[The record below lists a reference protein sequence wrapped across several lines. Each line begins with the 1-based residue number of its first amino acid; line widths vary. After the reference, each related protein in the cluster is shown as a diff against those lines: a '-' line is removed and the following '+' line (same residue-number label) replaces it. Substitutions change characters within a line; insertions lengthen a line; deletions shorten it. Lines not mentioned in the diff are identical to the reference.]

1 MNYNKKSVVDID
13 LKGKKVLLRCDF
25 NVPMATGVI
34 TDDTRI
40 TASLPTIKYILEQG
54 AALIL
59 CSHLGRPKGEYVA
72 DQSLMPVAKRVSV
85 LLGKKVKMATDIVG
99 PSAQKLAAELQ
110 PGEIMMLE
118 NVRFDKREEK
128 NDPEFAKEL
137 ASLADV
143 FVFDAFGACHRA
155 HASTA
160 GIAAYL
166 PAVCGFLI
174 EAELKGIGGAL
185 ENPKR
190 PLVAVLGGAKVADKI
205 GVIDNLI
212 KKADTLIIG
221 GGMAYTFLKAKG
233 YEVGTSLVDDEKIA
247 YCTDML
253 QKAADLGKTILLP
266 IDTTIAKSFPN
277 PIDAEIE
284 VSVVDADKIPADM
297 MGLDIGP
304 KTAELFGNT
313 VKAAKTVIWNGP
325 MGVFENPVLA
335 KGTIAVAKALAEAEG
350 ATTIIGG
357 GDSAAAVTQLGFAD
371 KMSHISTGGGAS
383 LELFEGKVLPG
394 IACLNEKQ

>member
-1 MNYNKKSVVDID
+1 MNYNKKSVADID

-40 TASLPTIKYILEQG
+40 TASLPTIRYILEQG
-54 AALIL
+54 AAIIL

-72 DQSLMPVAKRVSV
+72 DQSLMPIAKRVSV
-85 LLGKKVKMATDIVG
+85 LLGKKVKMASDIVG
-99 PSAQKLAAELQ
+99 PSARKMAAELQ
-110 PGEIMMLE
+110 PGELMMLE

-160 GIAAYL
+160 GVAAYL

-185 ENPKR
+185 DNPKR

-205 GVIDNLI
+205 GVINNLI
-212 KKADTLIIG
+212 EKADTLIIG
-221 GGMAYTFLKAKG
+221 GGMAFTFMKAQGGNIGK
-233 YEVGTSLVDDEKIA
+233 SLLDEANIEYAKDA
-247 YCTDML
+247 MSRATKRNVKL
-253 QKAADLGKTILLP
+253 LLP
-266 IDTTIAKSFPN
+266 EDTVT
-277 PIDAEIE
+277 AEE
-284 VSVVDADKIPADM
+284 FAPDSEPETYPTWRIPEDR
-297 MGLDIGP
+297 MGLDIGER
-304 KTAELFGNT
+304 TRVIFADEIRRAG
-313 VKAAKTVIWNGP
+313 TVIWNGP
-325 MGVFENPVLA
+325 MGVFEFDAFSYGTRAIANA
-335 KGTIAVAKALAEAEG
+335 MAECKGTTV
-350 ATTIIGG
+350 IGG
-357 GDSAAAVTQLGFAD
+357 GDSVSAVEQFGLAKHMT
-371 KMSHISTGGGAS
+371 HISTGGGAS
-383 LELFEGKVLPG
+383 LEFMEGKELPG
-394 IACLNEKQ
+394 IACLMDKE

>member
-1 MNYNKKSVVDID
+1 MNYNKKSVTDID

-40 TASLPTIKYILEQG
+40 TASLPTIRYILEQG
-54 AALIL
+54 AAIIL
-59 CSHLGRPKGEYVA
+59 CSHLGRPKGEYVP
-72 DQSLMPVAKRVSV
+72 DQSLMPIAKRVSV

-99 PSAQKLAAELQ
+99 PSAQKMAAELQ
-110 PGEIMMLE
+110 PGELMMLE

-160 GIAAYL
+160 GVAAYL

-221 GGMAYTFLKAKG
+221 GGMAYTFMKAQGGNIGK
-233 YEVGTSLVDDEKIA
+233 SLLDEGNIEYAKDA
-247 YCTDML
+247 MARATAKNVKL
-253 QKAADLGKTILLP
+253 LLP
-266 IDTTIAKSFPN
+266 EDTVTAEEFAP
-277 PIDAEIE
+277 DAEPE
-284 VSVVDADKIPADM
+284 TYPTWRIPEDR
-297 MGLDIGP
+297 MGMDIG
-304 KTAELFGNT
+304 KRTRVIFADEIRRAG
-313 VKAAKTVIWNGP
+313 TVIWNGP
-325 MGVFENPVLA
+325 MGVFEFDPFSYGTRAIANA
-335 KGTIAVAKALAEAEG
+335 MAECKGTTV
-350 ATTIIGG
+350 IGG
-357 GDSAAAVTQLGFAD
+357 GDSVSAVEQFGLSKHMT
-371 KMSHISTGGGAS
+371 HISTGGGAS
-383 LELFEGKVLPG
+383 LEFMEGKELPG
-394 IACLNEKQ
+394 IACLMDKD

>member
-1 MNYNKKSVVDID
+1 MNYNKKSVADID

-40 TASLPTIKYILEQG
+40 TASLPTIRYILEQG
-54 AALIL
+54 AAIIL

-72 DQSLMPVAKRVSV
+72 DQSLMPIAKRVSV
-85 LLGKKVKMATDIVG
+85 LLGKKVKMASDIVG
-99 PSAQKLAAELQ
+99 PSAQKMAAELQ
-110 PGEIMMLE
+110 PGELMMLE

-160 GIAAYL
+160 GVAAYL

-185 ENPKR
+185 DNPKR

-205 GVIDNLI
+205 GVINNLI
-212 KKADTLIIG
+212 EKADTLIIG
-221 GGMAYTFLKAKG
+221 GGMAFTFMKAQGGNIGK
-233 YEVGTSLVDDEKIA
+233 SLLDEANIEYAKDA
-247 YCTDML
+247 MARATKRNVKL
-253 QKAADLGKTILLP
+253 LLP
-266 IDTTIAKSFPN
+266 EDTVT
-277 PIDAEIE
+277 AEE
-284 VSVVDADKIPADM
+284 FAPDSEPETYPTWRIPEDR
-297 MGLDIGP
+297 MGLDIGER
-304 KTAELFGNT
+304 TRVIFADEIRRAG
-313 VKAAKTVIWNGP
+313 TVIWNGP
-325 MGVFENPVLA
+325 MGVFEFDAFSYGTRAIANA
-335 KGTIAVAKALAEAEG
+335 MAECKGTTV
-350 ATTIIGG
+350 IGG
-357 GDSAAAVTQLGFAD
+357 GDSVSAVEQFGLAKHMT
-371 KMSHISTGGGAS
+371 HISTGGGAS
-383 LELFEGKVLPG
+383 LEFMEGKELPG
-394 IACLNEKQ
+394 IACLMDKE

>member
-1 MNYNKKSVVDID
+1 MNYNKKSVADID

-40 TASLPTIKYILEQG
+40 TASLPTIRYILEQG
-54 AALIL
+54 AAVIL
-59 CSHLGRPKGEYVA
+59 CSHLGRPKGEYVP
-72 DQSLMPVAKRVSV
+72 DQSLMPIAKRVSV

-99 PSAQKLAAELQ
+99 PSAQKMAAELQ
-110 PGEIMMLE
+110 PGELMMLE

-160 GIAAYL
+160 GVADFL

-221 GGMAYTFLKAKG
+221 GGMSYTFMKAQGGNIGK
-233 YEVGTSLVDDEKIA
+233 SLLDEGNIEYAKDA
-247 YCTDML
+247 MARATKNNVKL
-253 QKAADLGKTILLP
+253 LLP
-266 IDTTIAKSFPN
+266 EDTVTAEEFAP
-277 PIDAEIE
+277 DAEPE
-284 VSVVDADKIPADM
+284 TYPTWRIPEDR
-297 MGLDIGP
+297 MGMDIGER
-304 KTAELFGNT
+304 TRVIFADEIRRAG
-313 VKAAKTVIWNGP
+313 TVIWNGP
-325 MGVFENPVLA
+325 MGVFEFDTFSYGTRAIANA
-335 KGTIAVAKALAEAEG
+335 MAECKGTTV
-350 ATTIIGG
+350 IGG
-357 GDSAAAVTQLGFAD
+357 GDSVSAVEQFGLAKHMT
-371 KMSHISTGGGAS
+371 HISTGGGAS
-383 LELFEGKVLPG
+383 LEFMEGKELPG
-394 IACLNEKQ
+394 IACLMDKD

>member
-1 MNYNKKSVVDID
+1 MNYNKKSVADID

-25 NVPMATGVI
+25 NVPMADGVI

-59 CSHLGRPKGEYVA
+59 CSHLGRPKGEYIA
-72 DQSLMPVAKRVSV
+72 DRSLMPVAKRVSV
-85 LLGKKVKMATDIVG
+85 LLGKKVKMAADIVG
-99 PSAQKLAAELQ
+99 PSAQKLASELQ

-128 NDPEFAKEL
+128 NDPEFAKEM
-137 ASLADV
+137 ADLADV

-160 GIAAYL
+160 GIAAYI

-221 GGMAYTFLKAKG
+221 GGMAYTFMKAQG
-233 YEVGTSLVDDEKIA
+233 GNIGNSLLD
-247 YCTDML
+247 
-253 QKAADLGKTILLP
+253 AANVEYAKDAMTRATKNNVKLLLP
-266 IDTTIAKSFPN
+266 EDTVTADEFAPDA
-277 PIDAEIE
+277 DAETYPTWR
-284 VSVVDADKIPADM
+284 IPEDR
-297 MGLDIGP
+297 MGMDIGER
-304 KTAELFGNT
+304 TRVIFADEIRRAG
-313 VKAAKTVIWNGP
+313 TVIWNGP
-325 MGVFENPVLA
+325 MGVFEFDAFSYGTRAIANA
-335 KGTIAVAKALAEAEG
+335 MAECKGTTVV
-350 ATTIIGG
+350 GG
-357 GDSAAAVTQLGFAD
+357 GDSVSAVEQFGLAKHMT
-371 KMSHISTGGGAS
+371 HISTGGGAS
-383 LELFEGKVLPG
+383 LEFMGGKELPG
-394 IACLNEKQ
+394 IACLLDKE

>member
-1 MNYNKKSVVDID
+1 MNYNKKSVADID

-25 NVPMATGVI
+25 NVPMADGVI

-59 CSHLGRPKGEYVA
+59 CSHLGRPKGEYIA
-72 DQSLMPVAKRVSV
+72 DRSLMPVAKRVSV
-85 LLGKKVKMATDIVG
+85 LLGKKVKMAADIVG
-99 PSAQKLAAELQ
+99 PSAQKLASELQ

-128 NDPEFAKEL
+128 NDPEFAKEM
-137 ASLADV
+137 ADLADV

-160 GIAAYL
+160 GIAAYI

-205 GVIDNLI
+205 GVIANLI

-221 GGMAYTFLKAKG
+221 GGMAYTFMKAQG
-233 YEVGTSLVDDEKIA
+233 GNIGNSLLD
-247 YCTDML
+247 
-253 QKAADLGKTILLP
+253 AANVEYAKDAMTRATKNNVKLLLP
-266 IDTTIAKSFPN
+266 EDTVTADEFAPDA
-277 PIDAEIE
+277 DAETYPTWR
-284 VSVVDADKIPADM
+284 IPEDR
-297 MGLDIGP
+297 MGMDIGER
-304 KTAELFGNT
+304 TRVIFADEIRRAG
-313 VKAAKTVIWNGP
+313 TVIWNGP
-325 MGVFENPVLA
+325 MGVFEFDAFSYGTRAIANA
-335 KGTIAVAKALAEAEG
+335 MAECKGTTVV
-350 ATTIIGG
+350 GG
-357 GDSAAAVTQLGFAD
+357 GDSVSAVEQFGLAKHMT
-371 KMSHISTGGGAS
+371 HISTGGGAS
-383 LELFEGKVLPG
+383 LEFMEGKELPG
-394 IACLNEKQ
+394 IACLLDKE

>member
-1 MNYNKKSVVDID
+1 MNYNKKSVADID

-40 TASLPTIKYILEQG
+40 TASLPTIRYILEQG
-54 AALIL
+54 AAIIL
-59 CSHLGRPKGEYVA
+59 CSHLGRPKGEYVP
-72 DQSLMPVAKRVSV
+72 DQSLMPIAKRVSV

-99 PSAQKLAAELQ
+99 PSAQKMAAELQ
-110 PGEIMMLE
+110 PGELMMLE

-160 GIAAYL
+160 GVAAFL

-221 GGMAYTFLKAKG
+221 GGMAYTFMKAQGGNIGK
-233 YEVGTSLVDDEKIA
+233 SLLDEANIEYAKDA
-247 YCTDML
+247 MTRATKNHVKL
-253 QKAADLGKTILLP
+253 LLP
-266 IDTTIAKSFPN
+266 EDTVTADEFAPDA
-277 PIDAEIE
+277 DAETYPTWR
-284 VSVVDADKIPADM
+284 IPEDR
-297 MGLDIGP
+297 MGMDIGER
-304 KTAELFGNT
+304 TRVIFADEIRRAG
-313 VKAAKTVIWNGP
+313 TVIWNGP
-325 MGVFENPVLA
+325 MGVFEFDAFSYGTRAIANA
-335 KGTIAVAKALAEAEG
+335 MAECKGTTVV
-350 ATTIIGG
+350 GG
-357 GDSAAAVTQLGFAD
+357 GDSVSAVEQFGLAKHMT
-371 KMSHISTGGGAS
+371 HISTGGGAS
-383 LELFEGKVLPG
+383 LEFMEGKELPG
-394 IACLNEKQ
+394 IACLLDKE

>member
-221 GGMAYTFLKAKG
+221 GGMAYTFMKAQG
-233 YEVGTSLVDDEKIA
+233 GNIGTSLLD
-247 YCTDML
+247 
-253 QKAADLGKTILLP
+253 ADNIEYAKEAMARATKNHVKFLLP
-266 IDTTIAKSFPN
+266 EDTVTAEEFAP
-277 PIDAEIE
+277 DAEPE
-284 VSVVDADKIPADM
+284 THPTWRIPEDR
-297 MGLDIGP
+297 MGMDIGER
-304 KTAELFGNT
+304 TRVIFADEIRRAG
-313 VKAAKTVIWNGP
+313 TVIWNGP
-325 MGVFENPVLA
+325 MGVFEFDAFSYGTRAIANA
-335 KGTIAVAKALAEAEG
+335 MAECKGTTVV
-350 ATTIIGG
+350 GG
-357 GDSAAAVTQLGFAD
+357 GDSVSAVEQFGLS
-371 KMSHISTGGGAS
+371 KHMSHISTGGGAS
-383 LELFEGKVLPG
+383 LEFMEGKELPG
-394 IACLNEKQ
+394 IACLLDKE

>member
-1 MNYNKKSVVDID
+1 MNYNKKSVTDID

-40 TASLPTIKYILEQG
+40 TASLPTIRYILEQG
-54 AALIL
+54 AAIIL
-59 CSHLGRPKGEYVA
+59 CSHLGRPKGEYVP
-72 DQSLMPVAKRVSV
+72 DQSLMPIAKRVSV

-99 PSAQKLAAELQ
+99 PSAQKMAAELQ
-110 PGEIMMLE
+110 PGELMMLE

-160 GIAAYL
+160 GVAAYL

-212 KKADTLIIG
+212 DKADTLIIG
-221 GGMAYTFLKAKG
+221 GGMAYTFMKAQGGNIGK
-233 YEVGTSLVDDEKIA
+233 SLLDEGNIEYAKDA
-247 YCTDML
+247 MARATAKNVKL
-253 QKAADLGKTILLP
+253 LLP
-266 IDTTIAKSFPN
+266 EDTVTAEEFAP
-277 PIDAEIE
+277 DAEPE
-284 VSVVDADKIPADM
+284 TYPTWRIPEDR
-297 MGLDIGP
+297 MGMDIGER
-304 KTAELFGNT
+304 TRVIFADEIRRAG
-313 VKAAKTVIWNGP
+313 TVIWNGP
-325 MGVFENPVLA
+325 MGVFEFDPFSYGTRAIANA
-335 KGTIAVAKALAEAEG
+335 MAECKGTTV
-350 ATTIIGG
+350 IGG
-357 GDSAAAVTQLGFAD
+357 GDSVSAVEQFGLSKHMT
-371 KMSHISTGGGAS
+371 HVSTGGGAS
-383 LELFEGKVLPG
+383 LEFMEGKELPG
-394 IACLNEKQ
+394 IACLMDKD

>member
-1 MNYNKKSVVDID
+1 MNYNKKSVADID

-40 TASLPTIKYILEQG
+40 TASLPTIRYILEQG
-54 AALIL
+54 AAIIL
-59 CSHLGRPKGEYVA
+59 CSHLGRPKGEYVP
-72 DQSLMPVAKRVSV
+72 DQSLMPIAKRVSV
-85 LLGKKVKMATDIVG
+85 LLGKKVKMASDIVG
-99 PSAQKLAAELQ
+99 PSAQKMAAELQ
-110 PGEIMMLE
+110 PGELMMLE

-137 ASLADV
+137 ASLADI

-160 GIAAYL
+160 GVAAYL

-221 GGMAYTFLKAKG
+221 GGMAYTFMKAQGGNIGK
-233 YEVGTSLVDDEKIA
+233 SLLDEGNIEYAKDA
-247 YCTDML
+247 MARATKNNVKL
-253 QKAADLGKTILLP
+253 LLP
-266 IDTTIAKSFPN
+266 EDTVTAEEFAP
-277 PIDAEIE
+277 DAEPE
-284 VSVVDADKIPADM
+284 TYPTWRIPEDR
-297 MGLDIGP
+297 MGMDIGER
-304 KTAELFGNT
+304 TRVIFADEIRRAG
-313 VKAAKTVIWNGP
+313 TVIWNGP
-325 MGVFENPVLA
+325 MGVFEFDTFSYGTRAIANA
-335 KGTIAVAKALAEAEG
+335 MAECKGNTV
-350 ATTIIGG
+350 IGG
-357 GDSAAAVTQLGFAD
+357 GDSVSAVEQFGLSKHMT
-371 KMSHISTGGGAS
+371 HISTGGGAS
-383 LELFEGKVLPG
+383 LEFMEGKELPG
-394 IACLNEKQ
+394 IACLMDKD

>member
-1 MNYNKKSVVDID
+1 MNYNKKSVADID

-40 TASLPTIKYILEQG
+40 TAALPTIRYILEQG

-72 DQSLMPVAKRVSV
+72 DQSLMPIAKRLSN
-85 LLGKKVKMATDIVG
+85 LLGHNVKMAADIVG
-99 PSAQKLAAELQ
+99 PSARKLAENLK
-110 PGEIMMLE
+110 PGEMMMLE

-137 ASLADV
+137 ASLADI

-160 GIAAYL
+160 GVAAYL

-185 ENPKR
+185 DNPKR

-221 GGMAYTFLKAKG
+221 GGMAYTFMVAQGGHIGNSLLDEAHIEYAKDAMHRATANN
-233 YEVGTSLVDDEKIA
+233 VKL
-247 YCTDML
+247 
-253 QKAADLGKTILLP
+253 LLP
-266 IDTTIAKSFPN
+266 EDTVTAEEFAP
-277 PIDAEIE
+277 DAEPE
-284 VSVVDADKIPADM
+284 TYPTWRIPEDR
-297 MGLDIGP
+297 MGMDIGER
-304 KTAELFGNT
+304 TRVIFADEIRRAG
-313 VKAAKTVIWNGP
+313 TVIWNGP
-325 MGVFENPVLA
+325 MGVFEFDAFSYGTRAIANA
-335 KGTIAVAKALAEAEG
+335 MAECKGTTV
-350 ATTIIGG
+350 IGG
-357 GDSAAAVTQLGFAD
+357 GDSVSAVEQFGLAKHIT
-371 KMSHISTGGGAS
+371 HISTGGGAS
-383 LELFEGKVLPG
+383 LELMEGKDLPG
-394 IACLNEKQ
+394 IACLMDKDD

>member
-1 MNYNKKSVVDID
+1 MNYNKKSVADID

-25 NVPMATGVI
+25 NVPMADGVI

-59 CSHLGRPKGEYVA
+59 CSHLGRPKGEYIA
-72 DQSLMPVAKRVSV
+72 DRSLMPVAKRVSV
-85 LLGKKVKMATDIVG
+85 LLGKKVKMAADIVG
-99 PSAQKLAAELQ
+99 PSAQKLASELQ

-128 NDPEFAKEL
+128 NDPEFAKEM
-137 ASLADV
+137 ADLADV

-160 GIAAYL
+160 GIAAYI

-221 GGMAYTFLKAKG
+221 GGMAYTFMKAQG
-233 YEVGTSLVDDEKIA
+233 GNIGNSLLD
-247 YCTDML
+247 
-253 QKAADLGKTILLP
+253 AANVEYAKDAMTRATKNHVKLLLP
-266 IDTTIAKSFPN
+266 EDTVTADEFAPDA
-277 PIDAEIE
+277 DAETYPTWR
-284 VSVVDADKIPADM
+284 IPEDR
-297 MGLDIGP
+297 MGMDIGER
-304 KTAELFGNT
+304 TRVIFADEIRRAG
-313 VKAAKTVIWNGP
+313 TVIWNGP
-325 MGVFENPVLA
+325 MGVFEFDAFSYGTRAIANA
-335 KGTIAVAKALAEAEG
+335 MAECKGTTVV
-350 ATTIIGG
+350 GG
-357 GDSAAAVTQLGFAD
+357 GDSVSAVEQFGLAKHMT
-371 KMSHISTGGGAS
+371 HISTGGGAS
-383 LELFEGKVLPG
+383 LEFMEGKELPG
-394 IACLNEKQ
+394 IACLLDKE

>member
-1 MNYNKKSVVDID
+1 MNYNKKSVADID

-40 TASLPTIKYILEQG
+40 TASLPTIRYILEHG
-54 AALIL
+54 AAIIL

-72 DQSLMPVAKRVSV
+72 DQSLMPIAKRVSA
-85 LLGKKVKMATDIVG
+85 LLGRNVKMAADIVG
-99 PSAQKLAAELQ
+99 PSAKKLAEELK
-110 PGEIMMLE
+110 PGELMMLE

-160 GIAAYL
+160 GVAAYI

-185 ENPKR
+185 DSPKR

-205 GVIDNLI
+205 GVINNLLD
-212 KKADTLIIG
+212 KADTLIIG
-221 GGMAYTFLKAKG
+221 GGMAYTFMKAQGGNIGK
-233 YEVGTSLVDDEKIA
+233 SLLDEEHVEYAREAMARATAKNVK
-247 YCTDML
+247 L
-253 QKAADLGKTILLP
+253 LLP
-266 IDTTIAKSFPN
+266 EDTVT
-277 PIDAEIE
+277 AEE
-284 VSVVDADKIPADM
+284 FAPDADPETYPTWRIPADR
-297 MGLDIGP
+297 MGMDIGER
-304 KTAELFGNT
+304 TRVIFADEIRRAG
-313 VKAAKTVIWNGP
+313 TVIWNGP
-325 MGVFENPVLA
+325 MGVFEFDA
-335 KGTIAVAKALAEAEG
+335 FSYGTRAIASAMAECKGTTV
-350 ATTIIGG
+350 IGG
-357 GDSAAAVTQLGFAD
+357 GDSVSAVEQFGLAKHMT
-371 KMSHISTGGGAS
+371 HISTGGGAS
-383 LELFEGKVLPG
+383 LEFMEGKELPG
-394 IACLNEKQ
+394 IACLLDRE

>member
-1 MNYNKKSVVDID
+1 MNYNKKSVTDID

-40 TASLPTIKYILEQG
+40 TASLPTIRYILEQG
-54 AALIL
+54 AAIIL
-59 CSHLGRPKGEYVA
+59 CSHLGRPKGEYVP
-72 DQSLMPVAKRVSV
+72 DQSLMPIAKRVSV

-99 PSAQKLAAELQ
+99 PSAQKMAAELQ
-110 PGEIMMLE
+110 PGELMMLE

-160 GIAAYL
+160 GVAAYL

-212 KKADTLIIG
+212 DKADTLIIG
-221 GGMAYTFLKAKG
+221 GGMAYTFMKAQGGNIGK
-233 YEVGTSLVDDEKIA
+233 SLLDEGNIEYAKDA
-247 YCTDML
+247 MARATAKNVKL
-253 QKAADLGKTILLP
+253 LLP
-266 IDTTIAKSFPN
+266 EDP
-277 PIDAEIE
+277 
-284 VSVVDADKIPADM
+284 
-297 MGLDIGP
+297 
-304 KTAELFGNT
+304 
-313 VKAAKTVIWNGP
+313 
-325 MGVFENPVLA
+325 
-335 KGTIAVAKALAEAEG
+335 
-350 ATTIIGG
+350 
-357 GDSAAAVTQLGFAD
+357 SASPD
-371 KMSHISTGGGAS
+371 
-383 LELFEGKVLPG
+383 P
-394 IACLNEKQ
+394 

>member
-1 MNYNKKSVVDID
+1 MNYNKKSVTDID

-40 TASLPTIKYILEQG
+40 TASLPTIRYILEQG
-54 AALIL
+54 AAIIL
-59 CSHLGRPKGEYVA
+59 CSHLGRPKGEYVP
-72 DQSLMPVAKRVSV
+72 DQSLMPIAKRVSV

-99 PSAQKLAAELQ
+99 PSAQKMAAELQ
-110 PGEIMMLE
+110 PGELMMLE

-160 GIAAYL
+160 GVAAYL

-185 ENPKR
+185 EAPKR

-212 KKADTLIIG
+212 DKADTLIIG
-221 GGMAYTFLKAKG
+221 GGMAYTFMKAQGGNIGK
-233 YEVGTSLVDDEKIA
+233 SLLDEANIEYAKDA
-247 YCTDML
+247 MARATAKNVKL
-253 QKAADLGKTILLP
+253 LLP
-266 IDTTIAKSFPN
+266 EDTVT
-277 PIDAEIE
+277 AEE
-284 VSVVDADKIPADM
+284 FAPDSEPETYPTWRIPEDR
-297 MGLDIGP
+297 MGMDIGER
-304 KTAELFGNT
+304 TRVIFADEIRRAG
-313 VKAAKTVIWNGP
+313 TVIWNGP
-325 MGVFENPVLA
+325 MGVFEFDAFSYGTRAIANA
-335 KGTIAVAKALAEAEG
+335 MAECKGTTV
-350 ATTIIGG
+350 IGG
-357 GDSAAAVTQLGFAD
+357 GDSVSAVEQFGLSKHMT
-371 KMSHISTGGGAS
+371 HISTGGGAS
-383 LELFEGKVLPG
+383 LEFMEGKELPG
-394 IACLNEKQ
+394 IACLMDKD

>member
-1 MNYNKKSVVDID
+1 MNYNKKSVTDID

-40 TASLPTIKYILEQG
+40 TASLPTIRYILEQG
-54 AALIL
+54 AAIIL
-59 CSHLGRPKGEYVA
+59 CSHLGRPKGEYVP
-72 DQSLMPVAKRVSV
+72 DQSLMPIAKRVSV

-99 PSAQKLAAELQ
+99 PSAQKMAAELQ
-110 PGEIMMLE
+110 PGELMMLE

-160 GIAAYL
+160 GVAAYL

-212 KKADTLIIG
+212 DKADTLIIG
-221 GGMAYTFLKAKG
+221 GGMAYTFMKAQGGNIGK
-233 YEVGTSLVDDEKIA
+233 SLLDEGNIEYAKDA
-247 YCTDML
+247 MARATAKNVKL
-253 QKAADLGKTILLP
+253 LLP
-266 IDTTIAKSFPN
+266 EDTVTAEEFAP
-277 PIDAEIE
+277 DAEPE
-284 VSVVDADKIPADM
+284 TYPTWRIPEDR
-297 MGLDIGP
+297 MGMDIGER
-304 KTAELFGNT
+304 TRVIFADEIRRAG
-313 VKAAKTVIWNGP
+313 TVIWNGP
-325 MGVFENPVLA
+325 MGVFEFDPFSYGTRAIANA
-335 KGTIAVAKALAEAEG
+335 MAECKGTTV
-350 ATTIIGG
+350 IGG
-357 GDSAAAVTQLGFAD
+357 GDSVSAVEQFGLSKHMT
-371 KMSHISTGGGAS
+371 HISTGGGAS
-383 LELFEGKVLPG
+383 LEFMEGKELPG
-394 IACLNEKQ
+394 IACLMDKD

>member
-1 MNYNKKSVVDID
+1 MNYNKKSVADID

-40 TASLPTIKYILEQG
+40 TASLPTIRYILEQG
-54 AALIL
+54 AAIIL
-59 CSHLGRPKGEYVA
+59 CSHLGRPKGEYVP
-72 DQSLMPVAKRVSV
+72 DQSLMPIAKRVSV

-99 PSAQKLAAELQ
+99 PSAQKMAAELQ
-110 PGEIMMLE
+110 PGELMMLE

-160 GIAAYL
+160 GVAAFL

-221 GGMAYTFLKAKG
+221 GGMAYTFMKAQGGNIGK
-233 YEVGTSLVDDEKIA
+233 SLLDEGNIEYAKDA
-247 YCTDML
+247 MARATKNNVKL
-253 QKAADLGKTILLP
+253 LLP
-266 IDTTIAKSFPN
+266 EDTVTAEEFAP
-277 PIDAEIE
+277 DAEPE
-284 VSVVDADKIPADM
+284 TYPTWRIPEDR
-297 MGLDIGP
+297 MGMDIGER
-304 KTAELFGNT
+304 TRVIFADEIRRAG
-313 VKAAKTVIWNGP
+313 TVIWNGP
-325 MGVFENPVLA
+325 MGVFEFDTFSYGTRAIANA
-335 KGTIAVAKALAEAEG
+335 MAECKGTTV
-350 ATTIIGG
+350 IGG
-357 GDSAAAVTQLGFAD
+357 GDSVSAVEQFGLAKHMT
-371 KMSHISTGGGAS
+371 HISTGGGAS
-383 LELFEGKVLPG
+383 LEFMEGKELPG
-394 IACLNEKQ
+394 IACLLDRD

>member
-1 MNYNKKSVVDID
+1 MNYNKKSVADID

-40 TASLPTIKYILEQG
+40 TASLPTIRYILEQG
-54 AALIL
+54 AAIIL
-59 CSHLGRPKGEYVA
+59 CSHLGRPKGEYVP
-72 DQSLMPVAKRVSV
+72 DQSLMPIAKRVSV
-85 LLGKKVKMATDIVG
+85 LLGKKVKMAGDIVG
-99 PSAQKLAAELQ
+99 PSAQKMAAELQ
-110 PGEIMMLE
+110 PGELMMLE

-160 GIAAYL
+160 GVAAYL

-185 ENPKR
+185 EAPKR

-212 KKADTLIIG
+212 DKADTLIIG
-221 GGMAYTFLKAKG
+221 GGMAYTFMKAQGGNIGK
-233 YEVGTSLVDDEKIA
+233 SLLDEANIA
-247 YCTDML
+247 YAKDAMARATAKNVKL
-253 QKAADLGKTILLP
+253 LLP
-266 IDTTIAKSFPN
+266 EDTVTAEEFAP
-277 PIDAEIE
+277 DAEPE
-284 VSVVDADKIPADM
+284 TYPTWRIPEDR
-297 MGLDIGP
+297 MGMDIGER
-304 KTAELFGNT
+304 TRVIFADEIRRAG
-313 VKAAKTVIWNGP
+313 TVIWNGP
-325 MGVFENPVLA
+325 MGVFEFDAFSYGTRAIANA
-335 KGTIAVAKALAEAEG
+335 MAECKGTTV
-350 ATTIIGG
+350 IGG
-357 GDSAAAVTQLGFAD
+357 GDSVSAVEQFGLAKHMT
-371 KMSHISTGGGAS
+371 HISTGGGAS
-383 LELFEGKVLPG
+383 LEFMEGKELPG
-394 IACLNEKQ
+394 IACLMDKD

>member
-40 TASLPTIKYILEQG
+40 TASLPTIRYILEQG
-54 AALIL
+54 AAIIL
-59 CSHLGRPKGEYVA
+59 CSHLGRPKGEYVP

-85 LLGKKVKMATDIVG
+85 LLGKKVKMAADIVG
-99 PSAQKLAAELQ
+99 PSAQKMAAELQ

-212 KKADTLIIG
+212 NKADTLIIG
-221 GGMAYTFLKAKG
+221 GGMAYTFMKAQG
-233 YEVGTSLVDDEKIA
+233 GNIGTSLLD
-247 YCTDML
+247 
-253 QKAADLGKTILLP
+253 AANIEYAKEAMARATKNHVKLLLP
-266 IDTTIAKSFPN
+266 EDTVTAEEFAP
-277 PIDAEIE
+277 DAEPE
-284 VSVVDADKIPADM
+284 THPTWRIPEDR
-297 MGLDIGP
+297 MGMDIGER
-304 KTAELFGNT
+304 TRVIFADEIRRAG
-313 VKAAKTVIWNGP
+313 TVIWNGP
-325 MGVFENPVLA
+325 MGVFEFDAFSYGTRAIANA
-335 KGTIAVAKALAEAEG
+335 MAECKGTTVV
-350 ATTIIGG
+350 GG
-357 GDSAAAVTQLGFAD
+357 GDSVSAVEQFGLSKHIT
-371 KMSHISTGGGAS
+371 HISTGGGAS
-383 LELFEGKVLPG
+383 LEFMEGKELPG
-394 IACLNEKQ
+394 IACLLDRE

>member
-1 MNYNKKSVVDID
+1 MNYNKKSVADID

-25 NVPMATGVI
+25 NVPMADGVI

-59 CSHLGRPKGEYVA
+59 CSHLGRPKGEYIA
-72 DQSLMPVAKRVSV
+72 DRSLMPVAKRVSV
-85 LLGKKVKMATDIVG
+85 LLGKKVKMAADIVG
-99 PSAQKLAAELQ
+99 PSAQKLASELQ

-128 NDPEFAKEL
+128 NDPEFAKEM
-137 ASLADV
+137 ADLADV

-160 GIAAYL
+160 GIAAYI

-221 GGMAYTFLKAKG
+221 GGMAYTFMKAQGGKIG
-233 YEVGTSLVDDEKIA
+233 NSLLD
-247 YCTDML
+247 
-253 QKAADLGKTILLP
+253 AANVEYAKDAMTRATKNHVKLLLP
-266 IDTTIAKSFPN
+266 EDTVTADEFAPDA
-277 PIDAEIE
+277 DAETYPTWR
-284 VSVVDADKIPADM
+284 IPEDR
-297 MGLDIGP
+297 MGMDIGER
-304 KTAELFGNT
+304 TRVIFADEIRRAG
-313 VKAAKTVIWNGP
+313 TVIWNGP
-325 MGVFENPVLA
+325 MGVFEFDAFSYGTRAIANA
-335 KGTIAVAKALAEAEG
+335 MAECKGTTVV
-350 ATTIIGG
+350 GG
-357 GDSAAAVTQLGFAD
+357 GDSVSAVEQFGLAKHMT
-371 KMSHISTGGGAS
+371 HISTGGGAS
-383 LELFEGKVLPG
+383 LEFMEGKELPG
-394 IACLNEKQ
+394 IACLLDKE